1 MSTWEI
7 LSWIAFKEVRPRGDF
22 DDAADFTLRWGHSN
36 AGPVLEALEARAAPA
51 PFCVVQPIVAD
62 DVPWDRNAYAHKAW
76 SRDGPRMLR
85 WIRATARQ
93 REGRLV
99 TYAELAGRLRA
110 ELEAGAEEEVQVERA
125 RRELLEAL
133 RAARLTAWGKLDLRP
148 GQPNPAAQYQAIPAS
163 IFIDELVSITEWGTV
178 GADPHHP
185 TAIHNY
191 RGQSFREVRFHSAEV
206 MAVWPSIQNAKLAS
220 ASPGPKAEP
229 QRPRGGRP
237 AQYDWDGFWIQVAM
251 YAAANDFVPDDRV
264 NLQRHM
270 QEWTAQHWPQAPD
283 PATIRI
289 HLKRL
294 FDTIE
299 GARK

>member
-7 LSWIAFKEVRPRGDF
+7 LSWIAFSEVRPRD
-22 DDAADFTLRWGHSN
+22 DFTLRWGHRN

-99 TYAELAGRLRA
+99 TYAELAARLRA
-110 ELEAGAEEEVQVERA
+110 ELEAGAEEEVQVEGA
-125 RRELLEAL
+125 RRKLLEAL
-133 RAARLTAWGKLDLRP
+133 RAARLTAWGKLDLRQ

-185 TAIHNY
+185 TTIHIY
-191 RGQSFREVRFHSAEV
+191 RGQSFREVRFHSAEA
-206 MAVWPSIQNAKLAS
+206 MTVWPATPREMATE
-220 ASPGPKAEP
+220 AAPSPITESR
-229 QRPRGGRP
+229 QPRGGRP
-237 AQYDWDGFWIQVAM
+237 PQHDWEGFWIQVAM
-251 YAAANDFVPDDRV
+251 YAAANDLEPNDRV